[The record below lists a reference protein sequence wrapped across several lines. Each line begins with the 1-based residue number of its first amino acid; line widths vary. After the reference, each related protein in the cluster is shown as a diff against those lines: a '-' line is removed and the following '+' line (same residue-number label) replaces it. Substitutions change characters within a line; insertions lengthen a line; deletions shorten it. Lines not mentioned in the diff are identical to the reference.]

1 MVYLID
7 YLLPENYFAENLY
20 ALSADMATFRE
31 LLQHYLPELSA
42 HMDELRKESSGPIKK
57 SYSSEDPPDIESIHA
72 YEPPLADV
80 FTMQWFLTIFATA
93 LPRKAVRRVWDA
105 VFLEGTGLLIHTGI
119 AILAIME
126 R

>member
-20 ALSADMATFRE
+20 ALSADMAAFRD
-31 LLQHYLPELSA
+31 LLRHYLPELSD
-42 HMDELRKESSGPIKK
+42 HMDDLQRASSGPVRK
-57 SYSSEDPPDIESIHA
+57 SYSSEDPPDTESIRG
-72 YEPPLADV
+72 YEPPLANV

-93 LPRKAVRRVWDA
+93 LPRKATRMVWDA
-105 VFLEGTGLLIHTGI
+105 IFLEGTEVLQYTGI